1 MIPNWC
7 TNITHKTSF
16 VRLSFLI
23 LLVGVGN
30 QSFAQYQSIN
40 KSEAMSEMQR
50 FSSGKR
56 VLYIAAHPD
65 DENTRLIAWFSNALN
80 A

>member
-1 MIPNWC
+1 MIPNWS

-23 LLVGVGN
+23 LLVCVGN
-30 QSFAQYQSIN
+30 QSFAQFKAIN

-56 VLYIAAHPD
+56 IL
-65 DENTRLIAWFSNALN
+65 T
-80 A
+80 